1 MMALN
6 YELFLLTNF
15 FAMLLAGINLIQIM
29 ILWYVDNLCGHFVLD
44 SYAKMPPLETFMGID
59 PHTARKHLY
68 HVIL

>member
-1 MMALN
+1 
-6 YELFLLTNF
+6 
-15 FAMLLAGINLIQIM
+15 MLLAGINLIQIM